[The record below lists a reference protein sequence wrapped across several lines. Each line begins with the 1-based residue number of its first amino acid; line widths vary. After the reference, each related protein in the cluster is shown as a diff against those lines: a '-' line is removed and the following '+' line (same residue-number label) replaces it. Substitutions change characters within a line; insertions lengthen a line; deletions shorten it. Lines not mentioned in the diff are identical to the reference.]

1 MFINV
6 GYKYPSVYSDELTD
20 PIRYD
25 RPTSTLTD
33 TLILPVIAHLAII
46 LSSSY
51 SFHTPD
57 IYFNLLIEWLFFSF
71 FAHIKHKS
79 NLIWQ
84 SWIEFIYCRDLKIK
98 YLFWAH
104 IIYFASPLIP
114 RKNTIWLF
122 FPFYSLLA
130 FYCLETHY
138 KSSNLTRSSAKVKS
152 EYSAVKLSLQH
163 INWLTLSPQSLLNLR
178 QELYFNDGQ
187 LCCWSLPEA
196 VSRSMGKLLFP
207 SHPLKEKKGIDGIQ
221 LSNRKNKI
229 AAEVTH
235 LFHLY
240 RMCNSRNVKDIYYVA
255 RF

>member
-46 LSSSY
+46 FVIFLFLSHS
-51 SFHTPD
+51 
-57 IYFNLLIEWLFFSF
+57 
-71 FAHIKHKS
+71 
-79 NLIWQ
+79 
-84 SWIEFIYCRDLKIK
+84 R
-98 YLFWAH
+98 YLFHLSHRLAFLQLFCTH
-104 IIYFASPLIP
+104 QAQKQSDLTELNRIYILQRFKDKIPFLSPHDLFYITLDS
-114 RKNTIWLF
+114 KKKYHLTF

-152 EYSAVKLSLQH
+152 EHSAVKLSLQH

-207 SHPLKEKKGIDGIQ
+207 SHPLKEKKGYWWD
-221 LSNRKNKI
+221 S
-229 AAEVTH
+229 A
-235 LFHLY
+235 
-240 RMCNSRNVKDIYYVA
+240 VKQEK
-255 RF
+255 